1 MKMYYDNRE
10 LSWLKF
16 NERVLEEACDNSVPL
31 GERLGFAAIFQS
43 NLDEFFMIRVGSLCD
58 CILVGNNSS
67 DNKTGMSA
75 EEQTELIYK
84 RCSELAVTR
93 DAAYFA
99 IMNTLLHS
107 YDVEQVDFR
116 ALTKKEE
123 EYLRKIFQNEILPL
137 VNPQVVDK
145 RNPFPFFQNKGIYA
159 VAHFESKNG
168 VRIGIIPA
176 SGAFRRVIFLPTTGT
191 LRFMLV
197 EELILHYFPL
207 VFKND
212 KIISKSLMRITR
224 NADINLEE
232 AMYDHDLDY
241 RDMMSALLKNRK
253 ILSPVRM
260 ELSRSLSEP
269 AVEYLRKQLKLQQT
283 QIFYVKSPLDM
294 SFVAALR
301 EKIEPLLP
309 ELYYSP
315 FTPKQPRMIDKS
327 RTVISQALDRD
338 LLLSYPYESIRPFL
352 RLLDEAGK
360 DPDVVSIKITLY
372 RVADHSKVVEY
383 LENAAENGKD
393 VFVLVELRARFDEEN
408 NIGWSKRLE
417 KAGCTVIYGPEGFK
431 VHSKLL
437 LITRKSGDAVQHI
450 TQIGTG
456 NYNEKTS
463 ALYTD
468 LSLITADPA
477 IGSDAAYVFN
487 CLATNATEIKTDLL
501 IAAPT
506 GLQRR
511 VSELI
516 DNQIALAKNSKP
528 AYIGLKMNS
537 LTDKVLIDKL
547 VEASKAG
554 VKIEMAIRGICCLI
568 ANVPGFTDNIKIIS
582 IVGRFLEHSRIYIF
596 GSIDENAEKA
606 PEVYISSADFMT
618 RNTIRRIE
626 IAAPVFNPEIKSRLI
641 KMFKLMFSDNQKA
654 RIMQP
659 DGSYIR
665 RPLYPN
671 EQPQSFQE
679 TLMKAA
685 EEAAAPRKAIKVK
698 VKRIKKPRRPS
709 DRLSFPV
716 TIKYKR

>member
-1 MKMYYDNRE
+1 MKNYYDNRE

-31 GERLGFAAIFQS
+31 GERLNFAAIFQS

-58 CILVGNNSS
+58 CILVGNDSS
-67 DNKTGMSA
+67 DNKTGMTAA
-75 EEQTELIYK
+75 EQLEQIYK

-99 IMNTLLHS
+99 IMNTLLHR
-107 YDVEQVDFR
+107 YDVEQVDFS
-116 ALTKKEE
+116 ALSKKEE
-123 EYLRKIFQNEILPL
+123 EYLRKLFEDEILPL
-137 VNPQVVDK
+137 VSPQVVDK
-145 RNPFPFFQNKGIYA
+145 RYPFPFLQNKGIYA
-159 VAHFESKNG
+159 VAHLESKSG
-168 VRIGIIPA
+168 VRLGLVPA
-176 SGAFRRVIFLPTTGT
+176 SGAFRRVILLPTQGK

-207 VFKND
+207 VFEKY
-212 KIISKSLMRITR
+212 KIISKSLLRITR

-241 RDMMSALLKNRK
+241 RDMMSELLKKRK

-260 ELSRSLSEP
+260 ELSRNLSEQ
-269 AVEYLRKQLKLQQT
+269 AVEYLRKHLFLQAA
-283 QIFYVKSPLDM
+283 QIFCVKSPLDM
-294 SFVAALR
+294 SFVYTLR

-309 ELYYSP
+309 ELYYP
-315 FTPKQPRMIDKS
+315 HYTPKQPRMIDKS
-327 RTVISQALDRD
+327 RPIISQALERD
-338 LLLSYPYESIRPFL
+338 LFLSYPYESIRPFL
-352 RLLDEAGK
+352 QLLDEAAA

-372 RVADHSKVVEY
+372 RVASHSKVVES
-383 LENAAENGKD
+383 LINAAENGKD

-417 KAGCTVIYGPEGFK
+417 QAGCQVTYGPEGLK

-437 LITRKSGDAVQHI
+437 LITRKSGSEVQHI

-468 LSLITADPA
+468 LSLITASRE
-477 IGSDAAYVFN
+477 IGNDAAYVFN
-487 CLATNATEIKTDLL
+487 CLATGSSEIKTEYLMV
-501 IAAPT
+501 APA
-506 GLQRR
+506 GLQCR
-511 VSELI
+511 VSEQI
-516 DNQIALAKNSKP
+516 DRQIALAKSGKP

-537 LTDKVLIDKL
+537 LTDKILIDKL
-547 VEASKAG
+547 AEASKAG
-554 VKIEMAIRGICCLI
+554 VKIDMAIRGICCLI
-568 ANVPGFTDNIKIIS
+568 ANIKDFTENIKIIS

-596 GSIDENAEKA
+596 GSTDSNPDI
-606 PEVYISSADFMT
+606 YISSADFMT

-626 IAAPVFNPEIKSRLI
+626 VAAPIFDPDIKTRILHLFS
-641 KMFKLMFSDNQKA
+641 LMFADNQKA
-654 RIMQP
+654 RIMQS
-659 DGSYIR
+659 DGSYTR

-679 TLMKAA
+679 MLMKEAVEA
-685 EEAAAPRKAIKVK
+685 ENKETKPAKKGITVK
-698 VKRIKKPRRPS
+698 VKRIKR
-709 DRLSFPV
+709 
-716 TIKYKR
+716 